1 MPVIISTKHLPCAR
15 GSVLGLGG
23 YFGMCSTV
31 VCLRANNDGHF
42 VKDGITNNSIL
53 FVDKSKGFRENG
65 LNVFKDDVADPCFTL
80 SKTTLPGQRYL
91 GRVIFAINQY
101 EED

>member
-1 MPVIISTKHLPCAR
+1 MPVIISTNHLPCAR

-42 VKDGITNNSIL
+42 IKDGITNNSIL

-65 LNVFKDDVADPCFTL
+65 LNVLRTMQLTHALHFPKPHYPV
-80 SKTTLPGQRYL
+80 KNIL
-91 GRVIFAINQY
+91 G
-101 EED
+101 E